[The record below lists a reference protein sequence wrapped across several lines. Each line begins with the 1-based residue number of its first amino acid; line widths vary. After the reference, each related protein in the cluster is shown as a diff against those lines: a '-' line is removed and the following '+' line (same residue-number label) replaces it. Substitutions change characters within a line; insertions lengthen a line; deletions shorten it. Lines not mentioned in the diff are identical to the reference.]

1 MYGDQ
6 GIFSNNGTGTLSLA
20 DGNGITLG
28 KSTTNTLAVRG
39 KNNSSQGY
47 VRFGSDSK
55 YFGYTGT
62 YLYYGT
68 SSSNTTLVA
77 RGERVGIGNLAN
89 NPSSILHLYSSS
101 GTTELRISAQGSNDP
116 QMRMT
121 GENNGTGEGFLL
133 RYDNSVGDVY
143 FDQIYTGLGGS
154 AAAMRFRVD
163 GGGTPIEGMH
173 LRGDGGVTVKQTL
186 RAEKQIISS
195 VAQGTAPFSVSS
207 STVVSNLNADLL
219 DGYSALNLPYLQGT
233 VNQWINDA
241 GGQPRFYFSN
251 NSHTYFRTGDNFY
264 WRSDNDTSMGS
275 LDGNGGTWTFYSG
288 SDQNQTTYRVEV
300 RGQNGLNINT
310 SSVGLSG
317 NQRSVVL
324 RADGDKQWIDRYGV
338 FKRNRNTV
346 VENVTVNNGDNCMTA
361 GPITINNNVTV
372 AISNGGSWS
381 VV

>member
-1 MYGDQ
+1 MEAHGHDP
-6 GIFSNNGTGTLSLA
+6 
-20 DGNGITLG
+20 
-28 KSTTNTLAVRG
+28 
-39 KNNSSQGY
+39 KN
-47 VRFGSDSK
+47 
-55 YFGYTGT
+55 
-62 YLYYGT
+62 
-68 SSSNTTLVA
+68 A
-77 RGERVGIGNLAN
+77 E
-89 NPSSILHLYSSS
+89 
-101 GTTELRISAQGSNDP
+101 AQ
-116 QMRMT
+116 
-121 GENNGTGEGFLL
+121 
-133 RYDNSVGDVY
+133 
-143 FDQIYTGLGGS
+143 
-154 AAAMRFRVD
+154 
-163 GGGTPIEGMH
+163 
-173 LRGDGGVTVKQTL
+173 
-186 RAEKQIISS
+186 S
-195 VAQGTAPFSVSS
+195 VASVDKAADATGTAPLSVSS
-207 STVVSNLNADLL
+207 TTMINNLNADML
-219 DGYSALNLPYLQGT
+219 DGYEALNLPYLQGT